1 MQEADP
7 GAWQHD
13 HDFVGDRHGRNER
26 QTWLVIALTATF
38 MVVEIAAGRVFNSM
52 ALLAD
57 GWHMGSHASA
67 LGISAFA
74 YWFARRHRESARF
87 SFGTG
92 KVGVLGGFASAV
104 VLAVIALLVAWE
116 SLGRFYETRAIGFD
130 EAIAV
135 ATLGIAVN
143 LYSAW
148 LLRDGHAHG
157 HDHGHDLGHDHR
169 HDHPHPH
176 DHGHAHDH
184 NLRAA
189 YLHVLADALT
199 SVTAIVALTAGK
211 FLGWGWMDPLMG
223 VVGSAVIARWSLGL
237 LRETS
242 AILLDASVA
251 GDLTQRLRAAIETG
265 SRDRVCDLHVWC
277 VGPGR
282 LAAVVSV
289 ASDAPRSPDAYRELL
304 GRVADLAHVSVE
316 VNRADVRRARAS

>member
-1 MQEADP
+1 MDDRDP
-7 GAWQHD
+7 GGWQHD
-13 HDFVGDRHGRNER
+13 HDFLADQHGRHER
-26 QTWLVIALTATF
+26 QTWLVIALTATV
-38 MVVEIAAGRVFNSM
+38 MVVEIAAGRIFNSM

-74 YWFARRHRESARF
+74 YWFARRHRGSSRF

-116 SLGRFYETRAIGFD
+116 SVGRFFEPREIGFD

-135 ATLGIAVN
+135 ATLGLAVN

-157 HDHGHDLGHDHR
+157 HDHGHH
-169 HDHPHPH
+169 
-176 DHGHAHDH
+176 HDH

-223 VVGSAVIARWSLGL
+223 VVGSAVIARWSIGL

-242 AILLDASVA
+242 AILLDASVSRQVT
-251 GDLTQRLRAAIETG
+251 DRLRAAIEAD
-265 SRDRVCDLHVWC
+265 SDDRVCDLHVWS
-277 VGPGR
+277 VGSGR

-289 ASDAPRSPDAYRELL
+289 ASRAPKSPDAYRELL
-304 GRVADLAHVSVE
+304 CSAADLAHVSVE
-316 VNRADVRRARAS
+316 VNRASERRARAS